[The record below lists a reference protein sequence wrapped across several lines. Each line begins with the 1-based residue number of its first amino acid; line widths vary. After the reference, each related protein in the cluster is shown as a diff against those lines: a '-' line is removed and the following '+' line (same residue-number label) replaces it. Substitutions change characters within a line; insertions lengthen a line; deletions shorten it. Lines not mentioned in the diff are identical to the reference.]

1 MDFSQP
7 SLEHSSWQEYLYFPQ
22 AVINQRTHERKPHT
36 HICRAGVSCTATHPR
51 RGLSSGWAQ
60 GGSWETPAT
69 GVSLESE
76 ASVTEAA
83 PPGRPQQLRWPGEW
97 CVPARLTAVTLDS
110 RPSRRPCSHSAGRT
124 SPPPWVWGEDAQ
136 SPPLDLPTHLCPAP
150 FPREK
155 PQHSASSEPRALAPA
170 SGRLLNTGRTPH
182 AC

>member
-7 SLEHSSWQEYLYFPQ
+7 SLEQSGWQEYLYFPQ

-36 HICRAGVSCTATHPR
+36 HICRAGVGCTATHPR

-69 GVSLESE
+69 GVSE

-83 PPGRPQQLRWPGEW
+83 PPGRPQQLRWSGEW
-97 CVPARLTAVTLDS
+97 CAPARLTAVTLDS
-110 RPSRRPCSHSAGRT
+110 RPSRRLCSHSCWENEPAALG
-124 SPPPWVWGEDAQ
+124 VGERMLRARA
-136 SPPLDLPTHLCPAP
+136 LDPPTHLCPAP
-150 FPREK
+150 VPGEK
-155 PQHSASSEPRALAPA
+155 PQHSASSEPRTLAPA
-170 SGRLLNTGRTPH
+170 SERLLNTGRTPH